1 MPQVRLLWQLRREVP
16 SEDLDDRGL
25 GRCSAPE
32 LWFASSPPPPKPVVA
47 AAPAVPKPVTPKPVE
62 AAAAE
67 PAKDTFLYSPIG
79 KRDPFRSPLDDL
91 IKVADSPQHNCP
103 LCRWEVDQLKLVAVI
118 TGTGNPVAM
127 VEDPNG
133 LGHML
138 RQGTQVGKAGGK
150 VTSIE
155 RDEVVV
161 TEITHD
167 PFGKIVQNRSQMKIE
182 RPAEDSKETA
192 PSLLNE

>member
-1 MPQVRLLWQLRREVP
+1 VKAAMRGVLLAAL
-16 SEDLDDRGL
+16 LFGC
-25 GRCSAPE
+25 G
-32 LWFASSPPPPKPVVA
+32 SPPPPPPKAPVA
-47 AAPAVPKPVTPKPVE
+47 AAPVAPKPVAAKPATPEPG
-62 AAAAE
+62 AADA
-67 PAKDTFLYSPIG
+67 AKDTFMYSPIG

-91 IKVADSPQHNCP
+91 IIKTNDTVHTCP

-118 TGTGNPVAM
+118 TGTGSPVAM

-133 LGHML
+133 LGHFL
-138 RQGTQVGKAGGK
+138 RQGTIVGKAGGK
-150 VTSIE
+150 VTSIQ

-161 TEITHD
+161 TEISHD

-182 RPAEDSKETA
+182 QPAEDPNNAA

>member
-1 MPQVRLLWQLRREVP
+1 MKAAMAGLLVATVLV
-16 SEDLDDRGL
+16 GC
-25 GRCSAPE
+25 G
-32 LWFASSPPPPKPVVA
+32 SSPPPPAPKPVA
-47 AAPAVPKPVTPKPVE
+47 AAAPVAPKPIVAEPL
-62 AAAAE
+62 AAE
-67 PAKDTFLYSPIG
+67 GSQDPFVYSPIG

-91 IKVADSPQHNCP
+91 IAVAGASPKTCP

-138 RQGTQVGKAGGK
+138 RQGTSVGKQGGR
-150 VTSIE
+150 VTSIQ
-155 RDEVVV
+155 RDQVVV
-161 TEITHD
+161 TEIAHD
-167 PFGKIVQNRSQMKIE
+167 PFGKVVQNLSKMKIE
-182 RPAEDSKETA
+182 QPAEDPTQAA